1 MQNTHLIK
9 DYYPKSTKNSK
20 SSRVGRQT
28 VWSKMGLTGTWI
40 HAQHH
45 KSSGKYK
52 STLQWELTS
61 HLLERLLSRKKTK
74 WNKQNKQKKNQNS
87 KKTNPRD
94 VLEKMWIKGKGIL
107 VGGNVNWAGTMEN
120 STRFCKTKN
129 WTTMWCNNSISGYFL
144 KKIKALTR
152 RGYMHPHFQHSN
164 IYKS

>member
-1 MQNTHLIK
+1 MKTSHSLGENICKTHLIK

-74 WNKQNKQKKNQNS
+74 WNKQNKQTKKPKLQKNKPKRCVGENVDKREGNPCRWECELSRHYGKQYKVLQN
-87 KKTNPRD
+87 
-94 VLEKMWIKGKGIL
+94 
-107 VGGNVNWAGTMEN
+107 
-120 STRFCKTKN
+120 
-129 WTTMWCNNSISGYFL
+129 
-144 KKIKALTR
+144 
-152 RGYMHPHFQHSN
+152 
-164 IYKS
+164 